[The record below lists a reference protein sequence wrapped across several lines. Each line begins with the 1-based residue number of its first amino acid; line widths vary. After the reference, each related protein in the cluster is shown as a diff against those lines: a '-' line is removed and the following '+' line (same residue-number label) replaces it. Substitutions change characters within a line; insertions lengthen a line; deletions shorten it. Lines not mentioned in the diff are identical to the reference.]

1 MVGLPF
7 AKDLM
12 VTNVIRPR
20 LGRYILWC
28 AVAAAAVVGILLW
41 KPSALVF
48 GVQRA
53 GLYAAVAIPM
63 ALVLGIVH
71 IVNLA
76 HGEFMMVAA
85 YLAYFAA
92 RILGLDP
99 FISLIPVAIV
109 MAAFGL
115 VVYLVTIKHALKAPE
130 LNQLILTFGLGIAL
144 SQSVNLMFTS
154 QSWKL
159 SLDYVSTSAT
169 IGELSFGV
177 FDFVYAAV
185 AIALAVGLK
194 LFLTRT
200 RFGKAALAVGQNPR
214 GAAIVGINVDRTYAI
229 VFALAVGLVGAVGSV
244 FLTKQAIFPLV
255 GGPYT
260 MKSFCL
266 VAMAGV
272 GNIVGV
278 LYCSLALGLSESIIN
293 SIRGYSGWS
302 NIVFFA
308 IIIATILVRSF
319 REKKA

>member
-1 MVGLPF
+1 MARV
-7 AKDLM
+7 
-12 VTNVIRPR
+12 R
-20 LGRYILWC
+20 LRRYLLWTGF
-28 AVAAAAVVGILLW
+28 AAVVVTLILLW
-41 KPSALVF
+41 KPSTLIY

-76 HGEFMMVAA
+76 HGELMMVSA
-85 YLAYFAA
+85 YVAYFAA
-92 RILGLDP
+92 RLLGLDP
-99 FISLIPVAIV
+99 FVALVPVAV
-109 MAAFGL
+109 LMAGFGFIIYHL
-115 VVYLVTIKHALKAPE
+115 TIKHSLKAPE
-130 LNQLILTFGLGIAL
+130 LNQLILTFGLAIAV
-144 SQSVNLMFTS
+144 SQSVNLIFTS

-159 SLDYVSTSAT
+159 SLNYVTASAT

-177 FDFVYAAV
+177 FDFVYAAA
-185 AIALAVGLK
+185 AIVLAVGVR

-214 GAAIVGINVDRTYAI
+214 GAAIVGINVDRTYALI
-229 VFALAVGLVGAVGSV
+229 FALAVGLVGAVGSI
-244 FLTKQAIFPLV
+244 FLARQAIFPLV

-278 LYCSLALGLSESIIN
+278 LFCSLALGLSESVIN
-293 SIRGYSGWS
+293 SIRGYQGWS

-308 IIIATILVRSF
+308 IIIITILVRTL

>member
-1 MVGLPF
+1 MT
-7 AKDLM
+7 D
-12 VTNVIRPR
+12 VIGPR
-20 LGRYILWC
+20 IRRIILW
-28 AVAAAAVVGILLW
+28 AVVAAAAAAGLLLW

-92 RILGLDP
+92 RLLGLDP
-99 FISLIPVAIV
+99 FLSLIPVALV

-159 SLDYVSTSAT
+159 SLDYVSASAT

-185 AIALAVGLK
+185 AIVLAVGLR

-214 GAAIVGINVDRTYAI
+214 GAAIVGINVDRTYAL

-293 SIRGYSGWS
+293 SIRGYAGWS

-319 REKKA
+319 RERKA